1 MKDKNG
7 QIGTGIRSIL
17 FLAIVIVLSGCATL
31 LTGTKDTISF
41 NSTPD
46 GAIVYKDGLE
56 LCLTPCRVPVKRS
69 LTREDIEFRLDGYE
83 TRLFTLDKEFN
94 IVSIVNLGSV
104 FGWAIDAATGSIMK
118 YDRKSYDLIMKPERT
133 TASAESITLNK

>member
-94 IVSIVNLGSV
+94 IVSSV